1 MARLVG
7 DLGTLQANGRVL
19 SVLAWGAPRED
30 ATVWEGWLTF
40 FASDGAAWRTPRET
54 VQPNVDALVYWA
66 GGLRPV
72 YLEGALRRARP
83 VAPPEAGR
91 DYARDGIVE
100 PPAVVDVVPAD
111 AERDAEMDADAGIEE
126 PPEIETVAEMVHVL
140 GVDPE
145 SGACTIR
152 AGDRILVL
160 DPPEVM
166 PLGVEAGDR
175 IWIRW
180 PRAA

>member
-7 DLGTLQANGRVL
+7 DLGILRANGHVF
-19 SVLAWGAPRED
+19 SVLAWGAQRED

-40 FASDGAAWRTPRET
+40 FASDGTALRTGRET
-54 VQPNVDALVYWA
+54 VQPNVGALVYWA

-72 YLEGALRRARP
+72 YLEGALARARP
-83 VAPPEAGR
+83 VAPPEAGS
-91 DYARDGIVE
+91 DYARDEIVE
-100 PPAVVDVVPAD
+100 PPVMVDIVAAEDGAELDAAVGAEKHGREAEPA
-111 AERDAEMDADAGIEE
+111 
-126 PPEIETVAEMVHVL
+126 AEMVHVL
-140 GVDPE
+140 GVDPD

-160 DPPEVM
+160 EPPEIM